1 MQGVSEGGV
10 SAVNAGQGE
19 SMVFVNNIVRAVLSV
34 CSLVTIDQVL
44 AGHTLASRDYGALEN
59 RQREAKKST
68 HM

>member
-1 MQGVSEGGV
+1 MGNGEG
-10 SAVNAGQGE
+10 
-19 SMVFVNNIVRAVLSV
+19 MVVANNIVRAVLSV